1 MNDLKSANSVKIGK
15 QFADIRN
22 KKNFTVEQVAK
33 SLVMSTNYVKAI
45 ELGAYS
51 IFPSEAFARAYF
63 LKYKNF
69 LSINCEFPSLF
80 KEKEK
85 RKNVKRNQK
94 PKFKYWLIHYRRYF
108 GAMLVIISLLIVV
121 FKIIN
126 LNINSKVKVDPILIK
141 DNLEEFSI
149 TKNNFNKEV
158 DQRIFLPI
166 ENSYSDNQ
174 KTSSAKH
181 MNNSLSLN
189 FLENCWVEISS
200 NNRLIV
206 YQLFKSGESYS
217 IEIEKPFKIIAG
229 NVRGIEGTYN
239 SNSIDF
245 ISNANRLSVNTILF
259 NDE

>member
-15 QFADIRN
+15 QFTDIRN
-22 KKNFTVEQVAK
+22 KKNLTIDQVAK

-45 ELGAYS
+45 ESGTYS

-69 LSINCEFPSLF
+69 LSINCEFPSLYTV
-80 KEKEK
+80 KEK
-85 RKNVKRNQK
+85 RKIGKRYTK
-94 PKFKYWLIHYRRYF
+94 LKFNYLLIKYRRCLT
-108 GAMLVIISLLIVV
+108 ATLIIISLLIVV

-126 LNINSKVKVDPILIK
+126 LNINSEVKADPILIK
-141 DNLEEFSI
+141 DNLEELLI
-149 TKNNFNKEV
+149 IQDNFKKEV
-158 DQRIFLPI
+158 DQKIFLPL
-166 ENSYSDNQ
+166 ENSYLDYQ
-174 KTSSAKH
+174 QTSTTKY
-181 MNNSLSLN
+181 MNNSLRLN

-200 NNRLIV
+200 NNKLIV
-206 YQLFKSGESYS
+206 YQLFKSGETYS
-217 IEIEKPFKIIAG
+217 VEIEKPFKIIVG

-239 SNSIDF
+239 SNNIDF

>member
-1 MNDLKSANSVKIGK
+1 ML
-15 QFADIRN
+15 
-22 KKNFTVEQVAK
+22 
-33 SLVMSTNYVKAI
+33 
-45 ELGAYS
+45 
-51 IFPSEAFARAYF
+51 IF
-63 LKYKNF
+63 
-69 LSINCEFPSLF
+69 
-80 KEKEK
+80 
-85 RKNVKRNQK
+85 
-94 PKFKYWLIHYRRYF
+94 
-108 GAMLVIISLLIVV
+108 ISLLIVV

-126 LNINSKVKVDPILIK
+126 LNVNSKVKADPILIK

-149 TKNNFNKEV
+149 SQSNFNKEV
-158 DQRIFLPI
+158 DERIFLPI
-166 ENSYSDNQ
+166 GKSYSDSQ

-206 YQLFKSGESYS
+206 YQLFKPGESYS
-217 IEIEKPFKIIAG
+217 IQIEKPFKIIVG